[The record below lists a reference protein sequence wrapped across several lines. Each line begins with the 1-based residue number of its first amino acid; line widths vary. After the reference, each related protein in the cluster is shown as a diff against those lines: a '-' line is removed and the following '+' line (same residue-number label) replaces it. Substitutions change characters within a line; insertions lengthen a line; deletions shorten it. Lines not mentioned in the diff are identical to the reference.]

1 MKDRYVYKAK
11 RIDNGKWVKVMGL
24 DTIKEEYEQLLKVE
38 RELNNLAKRREKLE
52 NDRKNFAYNYRV
64 DSVDRVLDFIRSEY
78 RQGRLCDLEIL
89 LCHCQNKLNG
99 NIDRTELTLDKGKPF
114 EILKVG
120 DSE

>member
-1 MKDRYVYKAK
+1 MGADR
-11 RIDNGKWVKVMGL
+11 INS
-24 DTIKEEYEQLLKVE
+24 EYEQLLKVE
-38 RELNNLAKRREKLE
+38 RELSDLAKKREKLE
-52 NDRKNFAYNYRV
+52 NDRKNFAYSYRV

-78 RQGRLCDLEIL
+78 RQGRLCNLEAL

-99 NIDRTELTLDKGKPF
+99 NIDGTELTLDKGKPF

>member
-1 MKDRYVYKAK
+1 
-11 RIDNGKWVKVMGL
+11 MGL
-24 DTIKEEYEQLLKVE
+24 DTIKVEYEQLLKAE
-38 RELNNLAKRREKLE
+38 RELRDLAKKREKLE
-52 NDRKNFAYNYRV
+52 NDRENFAYNYRA

-99 NIDRTELTLDKGKPF
+99 NIDGTELTLDKGKPF

-120 DSE
+120 EADG

>member
-1 MKDRYVYKAK
+1 MRFDAIEAVKAQH
-11 RIDNGKWVKVMGL
+11 
-24 DTIKEEYEQLLKVE
+24 EQLLKVE
-38 RELNNLAKRREKLE
+38 RELSDLAKKRAKLE
-52 NDRKNFAYNYRV
+52 NERERFAYRYRA

-78 RQGRLCDLEIL
+78 RQGRLCNLEVL

-99 NIDRTELTLDKGKPF
+99 NIDGTELTLGEGKPF